1 MGTNTGMTGL
11 IKNKMAK
18 AYIYRIELINQS
30 MRLLYHIT
38 TTYPHLINIQE
49 RLATTPGGAHK
60 YLIVLTRLNFSDG
73 IFYEQGIEDDVV
85 ECAQHLLE
93 NWVTPEEGEALVE
106 AFSSARK

>member
-1 MGTNTGMTGL
+1 METKWN
-11 IKNKMAK
+11 
-18 AYIYRIELINQS
+18 YHYRIELINQS

-38 TTYPHLINIQE
+38 TSYSHLINIQE

-60 YLIVLTRLNFSDG
+60 YLIILTRLNFSDG
-73 IFYEQGIEDDVV
+73 IFYEEGIEDDVV

-106 AFSSARK
+106 SFSSARR

>member
-1 MGTNTGMTGL
+1 
-11 IKNKMAK
+11 
-18 AYIYRIELINQS
+18 

-49 RLATTPGGAHK
+49 RLATIPGGAHK
-60 YLIVLTRLNFSDG
+60 YLIVLTRLNFSDDTY
-73 IFYEQGIEDDVV
+73 YEQGIEDDVV
-85 ECAQHLLE
+85 ECAQHMLE